1 MQFQDREQLLSGI
14 EKLFDM
20 VPLFALLREITSD
33 VSVRHTYM
41 PVEEVEQTMKIFKT
55 CALRQTGSF
64 LLQIGQLVRNL
75 DDYKDNKL
83 IGLLIAND
91 SKYLVQAMQPI
102 KDMISGFVVDSS
114 DNAVATELGNKI
126 SVLRHMAEDKLSDLV
141 SHKM

>member
-1 MQFQDREQLLSGI
+1 MQFLDREQLLSGI

-20 VPLFALLREITSD
+20 VPLFTLLREITSD
-33 VSVRHTYM
+33 ISVRHTYM
-41 PVEEVEQTMKIFKT
+41 SVEEVEQTMKTFKT

-102 KDMISGFVVDSS
+102 KDMISGFVIDSN

-126 SVLRHMAEDKLSDLV
+126 DTLRHAVEDKLSALV
-141 SHKM
+141 SSVI